1 MPPEISSEL
10 GTVSVTFLLASRGLL
25 WVGTSVGCVLTF
37 PLPRLEGV
45 PQIKGRPNV
54 SYHAHMGPI
63 KFLTPIYCG
72 ASPIPVP
79 SLPTSPVHSTGN
91 PSIRGS
97 VIDQTE
103 DRISIQSSHEGG
115 LTFQLDGV
123 TESCSE
129 DTGAMLSEFST
140 DDDFFDERFAA
151 SHDMGTL
158 RRFAVYEPVNKNKWL
173 STPDLRSVHESVCSV
188 EDDNDVS
195 FLYRNLL
202 SGTDHEELDNE
213 LLEPR
218 VQHRKRRPFSAMP
231 FVNKDEMKNYKKAM
245 MMRRGSK
252 YSTLPIVME
261 DTPRGDS
268 SGDKKR
274 HSVQLAGQLEMLN
287 ESLDNSFQEEV
298 QGSQNE
304 TTSMQSISLDSSMD
318 ASTVVRTSEV
328 SSPTSVKSPVTPES
342 PFYPGHGLLG
352 GSPNP
357 SIYNHPVFSQ
367 SSSVDSTTSREES
380 PGPSSSV
387 PINEHSPL
395 REKSPPAASRP
406 SSLKVGS
413 PTSGPGSPAANTA
426 QIKSMII
433 VSGGDGHINWS
444 LKKPGDSRYED
455 ICLLLWQYRL

>member
-1 MPPEISSEL
+1 M
-10 GTVSVTFLLASRGLL
+10 SVTFLLASRGLL

-63 KFLTPIYCG
+63 KFLTPIFCG

-79 SLPTSPVHSTGN
+79 SLPTSPVHSMGN

-97 VIDQTE
+97 VVDPSE
-103 DRISIQSSHEGG
+103 DRLSIQSSQEGV

-129 DTGAMLSEFST
+129 DTGAMLPEFST
-140 DDDFFDERFAA
+140 DDDFLDDRFTA
-151 SHDMGTL
+151 SHDLGTL
-158 RRFAVYEPVNKNKWL
+158 RRFGVYEPVNKNKWL

-202 SGTDHEELDNE
+202 SGTDCEELDNE

-218 VQHRKRRPFSAMP
+218 VQHKKRRPFSAIS
-231 FVNKDEMKNYKKAM
+231 FANKDEMKNYKKAM

-261 DTPRGDS
+261 DTPAMDG
-268 SGDKKR
+268 SGEKKR
-274 HSVQLAGQLEMLN
+274 HSVQFPGQLELLN
-287 ESLDNSFQEEV
+287 ESFDNSFQEDSHGT
-298 QGSQNE
+298 QHE
-304 TTSMQSISLDSSMD
+304 TVSMHSISLDSSVD
-318 ASTVVRTSEV
+318 ASTVVESSEV
-328 SSPTSVKSPVTPES
+328 TSPTSVKSPESPES
-342 PFYPGHGLLG
+342 LVYPGHGTPG
-352 GSPNP
+352 DGPTP
-357 SIYNHPVFSQ
+357 SIYRHPAFSQ
-367 SSSVDSTTSREES
+367 SSSVDSSTSCEVS
-380 PGPSSSV
+380 PGPV
-387 PINEHSPL
+387 PSPSTTGEQL
-395 REKSPPAASRP
+395 PYREKSPLPVASRP
-406 SSLKVGS
+406 CSLKVGS
-413 PTSGPGSPAANTA
+413 PSSGPGSPPATTA

-444 LKKPGDSRYED
+444 QKKPGDSRYED